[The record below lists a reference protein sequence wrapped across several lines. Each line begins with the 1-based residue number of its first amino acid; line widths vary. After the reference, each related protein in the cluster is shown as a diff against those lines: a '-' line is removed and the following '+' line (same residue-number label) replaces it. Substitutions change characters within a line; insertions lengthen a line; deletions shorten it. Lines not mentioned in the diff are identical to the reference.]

1 MRIFEEETIPH
12 PAYKKKPSASRSDL
26 YGEDENVRRK
36 QEGAGEINEGDSGF
50 IDTSLES
57 LEVDPDTMTAIMSS
71 NTSIA
76 DIEEEIGV
84 EEEVVSATQE
94 MPMDPPMKSK
104 QVKPQSEPPVFNIN
118 EVKPRKNLSKKHS
131 LNKSLLTK

>member
-1 MRIFEEETIPH
+1 
-12 PAYKKKPSASRSDL
+12 
-26 YGEDENVRRK
+26 
-36 QEGAGEINEGDSGF
+36 
-50 IDTSLES
+50 
-57 LEVDPDTMTAIMSS
+57 MTAIMSS

-76 DIEEEIGV
+76 DIEEEEIGV

-104 QVKPQSEPPVFNIN
+104 LVKPQSEPPVININ
-118 EVKPRKNLSKKHS
+118 EVKSKKNLSKKHS

>member
-1 MRIFEEETIPH
+1 MFQFKRIFEEETIPH

-94 MPMDPPMKSK
+94 MPMDP
-104 QVKPQSEPPVFNIN
+104 QSEPPVININ
-118 EVKPRKNLSKKHS
+118 EVKSKKNLSEKQT